1 MAGPLVAGAV
11 TLPACEGRA
20 LRKLRNALSGVRD
33 SKVVSPR
40 RREELVETI
49 QEHAIAV
56 GIGVVSVEEIDRVGV
71 GPANRIAM
79 ERAFYDLGIELDA
92 LMLDACVLDLELPQ
106 CGLIDGD
113 ALCLSIAAASIVAK
127 VTRDRVMVML
137 GEEDPRYGFEQHKG
151 YCSEL
156 HKARLAQYGPG
167 LHHRRCFA
175 PVAIWS
181 QQVDID
187 T

>member
-20 LRKLRNALSGVRD
+20 LRKLRTALSGVRD
-33 SKVVSPR
+33 SKVLTAR
-40 RREELVETI
+40 RREELAETI
-49 QEHAIAV
+49 HEHAIAV
-56 GIGVVSVEEIDRVGV
+56 GIGVVSVAEIDTVGV

-79 ERAFYDLGIELDA
+79 ERAANDLGIELDA

-127 VTRDRVMVML
+127 VTRDRTMILL
-137 GEEDPRYGFEQHKG
+137 GEEDPRYGFELHKG

-156 HKARLAQYGPG
+156 HKARLAEHGPG
-167 LHHRRCFA
+167 LHHRRCFG
-175 PVAIWS
+175 PVAMWD
-181 QQVDID
+181 QQVEID